1 MVTVWSER
9 AQNELKKAYVYIFQS
24 SPQNAAKV
32 IDEIIAI
39 SIELSKYPEKF
50 PPDKYKRDN
59 DGNWRAFE
67 KYHYRISYRIMAE
80 EIRIV
85 RMRHTSRS
93 PLSY

>member
-9 AQNELKKAYVYIFQS
+9 AKAELRKAYEYILQD

-32 IDEIIAI
+32 RDGIID
-39 SIELSKYPEKF
+39 LTLDLPKHPEKH
-50 PPDKYKRDN
+50 PPDKFKKNN

-67 KYHYRISYRIMAE
+67 IYHYRISYRVMPN

-93 PLSY
+93 PLKY